1 MLLGRIL
8 LKCSRTNKFELL
20 RHRKNKFIC
29 VGLLLCCLYSINW
42 GYPKESKPISHH
54 KIITQEK
61 PSLEKINKTRTTTK
75 KLFSEE
81 INSDSFYIKQ
91 IVLKDA
97 KFLPQR
103 VKKRLLAPYIN
114 TDLNA
119 KKITRLVQNIK
130 AYYIRK
136 GYPTTQVKVILG
148 QNLKDGVLQL
158 VVSMGFIEEIILNQ
172 HTVRDVGKIA
182 TAFPFYRNKPLY
194 LPYLDQGIE
203 QINSVPSSHATLR
216 ILPGL
221 QEGGSL
227 IQVDHVANNPVRLD
241 IGGDNLGEEK
251 TGKWRWKYNLAIDNL
266 LSINDT
272 ILLHYDINHAKQV
285 GTTKLRDYSLLFK
298 LGFPI
303 GYFNFST
310 THSLRS
316 LVSPTAISDYLY
328 KRKISNHSYDVRFFI
343 YKYRVN
349 KGLLSLGFVH
359 TSMDNQM
366 GDIRLTTQTG
376 IKAQLKVGTNHTGL
390 FLKGQYAL
398 DVSYEQ
404 DLGRLDAE
412 KYVPLAYNM
421 NGVPKPNKRFKKVNI
436 HFTWIKPVTF
446 FSKLLSYQLDCS
458 GQYSKDEIESS
469 HQFDITRLGCVQGFN
484 KSYTGNK
491 GICCKQELSLHQLVS
506 FSRWLLPFQPV
517 IGIGLGY
524 LPTVSSTDLNLG
536 KDSLILMNFTVGC
549 RYSNNWFSFDCT
561 YAKPLYHSKHLP
573 ISKDSYQVIFDFAIK
588 LHGLLS

>member
-1 MLLGRIL
+1 MLLDRIL
-8 LKCSRTNKFELL
+8 PKYSRINKSELL
-20 RHRKNKFIC
+20 GHRKNKVIR
-29 VGLLLCCLYSINW
+29 VGLLLCCLYNINL
-42 GYPKESKPISHH
+42 GHQKERKPINHH
-54 KIITQEK
+54 KIITQKK
-61 PSLEKINKTRTTTK
+61 PPLEKINKARATTK
-75 KLFSEE
+75 KMSSEE

-97 KFLPQR
+97 KFLPRR
-103 VKKRLLAPYIN
+103 VRKRLLAPYIN
-114 TDLNA
+114 TDLNV
-119 KKITRLVQNIK
+119 KKITRLVQSIK
-130 AYYIRK
+130 AYYIEK

-158 VVSMGFIEEIILNQ
+158 VVSIGFIEEIILNQ

-272 ILLHYDINHAKQV
+272 ILLHYNINHAKKV
-285 GTTKLRDYSLLFK
+285 GTTKLHDYSLLFK

-328 KRKISNHSYDVRFFI
+328 KRKIISHNYDMRFFI

-349 KGLLSLGFVH
+349 KGLLYFNFIH
-359 TSMDNQM
+359 TSMDSQM
-366 GDIRLTTQTG
+366 GDIRLSTQTG
-376 IKAQLKVGTNHTGL
+376 IRAQFKVGTNHTGL
-390 FLKGQYAL
+390 FLKGQYLL

-404 DLGRLDAE
+404 DLGKLDAE
-412 KYVPLAYNM
+412 KDVPLAYTI
-421 NGVPKPNKRFKKVNI
+421 NGVPKPNKKFKKVNI
-436 HFTWIKPVTF
+436 HFTWIKPVTL
-446 FSKLLSYQLDCS
+446 FSKLLSYQLDCA

-491 GICCKQELSLHQLVS
+491 GISCKQELSLHQLFS
-506 FSRWLLPFQPV
+506 FSRWLLPFQSV

-524 LPTVSSTDLNLG
+524 LPTVSGTDFNLG
-536 KDSLILMNFTVGC
+536 KDSLLLMNFTVGC

-561 YAKPLYHSKHLP
+561 YAKPLYHSKHLT
-573 ISKDSYQVIFDFAIK
+573 IFKNSYQVIFDFAVK
-588 LHGLLS
+588 LHRFLY